1 MLNRVRVLW
10 SAALLSLLVPLGAG
24 ALTISPNPQSFS
36 NGTDIGTITLVG
48 TATGVP
54 SGGTVLAGAVG
65 VTDVSLIFQVSVTGG
80 ALESLG
86 VGASGI
92 GGPPFLSSTGA
103 GWISG
108 TDVDITSVTGT
119 AGTRIFDFDGDGE
132 LDSGQTSDLFFVSY
146 TSLPDDGT
154 RQVNF
159 MVNGSTGSDFTVSA
173 ILVVPEPGTLALV
186 GVLGLGLF
194 ARRRRPARRSAD
206 PVV

>member
-1 MLNRVRVLW
+1 MLKRFQLLG
-10 SAALLSLLVPLGAG
+10 AAAAHALLVPIGAA

-36 NGTDIGTITLVG
+36 NGTDAGTITLVG

-54 SGGTVLAGAVG
+54 SGGTVLAGTVG
-65 VTDVSLIFQVSVTGG
+65 ASDVTLIFQVTTTSG

-103 GWISG
+103 GRIAG
-108 TDVDITSVTGT
+108 PDVDVTGVTGT

-132 LDSGQTSDLFFVSY
+132 LDAGQTSDQFFVSY
-146 TSLPDDGT
+146 ASLPDDGT

-173 ILVVPEPGTLALV
+173 ILVPEPAHLTL
-186 GVLGLGLF
+186 LGLGLGGLLLSW
-194 ARRRRPARRSAD
+194 RRLVR
-206 PVV
+206 